1 MQMTIYD
8 AATVGSRS
16 NCVYPNPVTVTDADT
31 MRQAATFDHVCAAY
45 KQNYRS
51 VDNFLKADCL
61 PMDCD
66 NDHSDDPDDWLTP
79 FDVAMDFPG
88 VGDDLCLQQ
97 EPHEA
102 KRQTRPQATV
112 PCVFYLHG
120 DNKFRDLQLM
130 ERQADCR
137 LSLFR

>member
-51 VDNFLKADCL
+51 IEPEAL
-61 PMDCD
+61 PKRIAEKTVVRT
-66 NDHSDDPDDWLTP
+66 L
-79 FDVAMDFPG
+79 FP
-88 VGDDLCLQQ
+88 
-97 EPHEA
+97 E
-102 KRQTRPQATV
+102 TT
-112 PCVFYLHG
+112 
-120 DNKFRDLQLM
+120 
-130 ERQADCR
+130 
-137 LSLFR
+137 

>member
-8 AATVGSRS
+8 AVTVGSRS

-31 MRQAATFDHVCAAY
+31 MRQAAAFDHVCAAY

-66 NDHSDDPDDWLTP
+66 NDHSDDPDRKEN
-79 FDVAMDFPG
+79 AAPG
-88 VGDDLCLQQ
+88 PGSMCILSARRQQ
-97 EPHEA
+97 IQRFTA
-102 KRQTRPQATV
+102 
-112 PCVFYLHG
+112 HG
-120 DNKFRDLQLM
+120 KTD
-130 ERQADCR
+130 
-137 LSLFR
+137 

>member
-51 VDNFLKADCL
+51 VDKL
-61 PMDCD
+61 PVLGC
-66 NDHSDDPDDWLTP
+66 SPDGL
-79 FDVAMDFPG
+79 
-88 VGDDLCLQQ
+88 
-97 EPHEA
+97 
-102 KRQTRPQATV
+102 RQRP
-112 PCVFYLHG
+112 LG
-120 DNKFRDLQLM
+120 
-130 ERQADCR
+130 
-137 LSLFR
+137 

>member
-31 MRQAATFDHVCAAY
+31 MRQAAAFDHVCAAY

-66 NDHSDDPDDWLTP
+66 NDHSDDPNDWLTP

-88 VGDDLCLQQ
+88 VGMISVSCTHLTL
-97 EPHEA
+97 P
-102 KRQTRPQATV
+102 TT
-112 PCVFYLHG
+112 
-120 DNKFRDLQLM
+120 
-130 ERQADCR
+130 
-137 LSLFR
+137 

>member
-1 MQMTIYD
+1 MCLSTISPKLRRKPID
-8 AATVGSRS
+8 
-16 NCVYPNPVTVTDADT
+16 VYK
-31 MRQAATFDHVCAAY
+31 RQAY

-88 VGDDLCLQQ
+88 VGMIFVYSRSHMKQKGKRGPRPRFHVDVY
-97 EPHEA
+97 
-102 KRQTRPQATV
+102 KRQVIKTALRVKMP
-112 PCVFYLHG
+112 H
-120 DNKFRDLQLM
+120 R
-130 ERQADCR
+130 
-137 LSLFR
+137 

>member
-66 NDHSDDPDDWLTP
+66 NDHSEDSDDWITPDDIMQ
-79 FDVAMDFPG
+79 AFPG
-88 VGDDLCLQQ
+88 VSFAIHFSRYNNREKNGLYRCS
-97 EPHEA
+97 
-102 KRQTRPQATV
+102 
-112 PCVFYLHG
+112 
-120 DNKFRDLQLM
+120 FR
-130 ERQADCR
+130 
-137 LSLFR
+137 SGI

>member
-88 VGDDLCLQQ
+88 VGMIFVYSRSHMK
-97 EPHEA
+97 PKG
-102 KRQTRPQATV
+102 KRGPRPRFHV
-112 PCVFYLHG
+112 YYLHG

-130 ERQADCR
+130 ERQIDRR
-137 LSLFR
+137 LPLLR